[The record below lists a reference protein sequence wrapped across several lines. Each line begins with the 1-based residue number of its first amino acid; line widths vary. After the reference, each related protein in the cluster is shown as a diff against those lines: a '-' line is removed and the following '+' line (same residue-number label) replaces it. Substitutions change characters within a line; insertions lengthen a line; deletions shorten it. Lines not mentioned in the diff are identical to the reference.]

1 MTSCLIRNPVPPR
14 VQPQLRTQQSHIAEP
29 WVMTVSIAGS
39 SQVSWIAQTVMSLLV
54 ESGHVRFVNVLPD
67 RAFHVPTFTVP
78 RCTVWWYRVLSCR
91 CGSAMGQWQGLVPA
105 LGPGVRSLGPS
116 PESLVSSAAKRFDT
130 TSGDVDVSL
139 ATFAVLRLSPG

>member
-1 MTSCLIRNPVPPR
+1 
-14 VQPQLRTQQSHIAEP
+14 
-29 WVMTVSIAGS
+29 VSIAGS

-54 ESGHVRFVNVLPD
+54 RVSSRPQVCERAALSD
-67 RAFHVPTFTVP
+67 RARSTSQRLLYRGV
-78 RCTVWWYRVLSCR
+78 RSEWYRVLSCR

-105 LGPGVRSLGPS
+105 GTWGAIACGPS

-139 ATFAVLRLSPG
+139 ATFAVLRLSPGLKAIQDT